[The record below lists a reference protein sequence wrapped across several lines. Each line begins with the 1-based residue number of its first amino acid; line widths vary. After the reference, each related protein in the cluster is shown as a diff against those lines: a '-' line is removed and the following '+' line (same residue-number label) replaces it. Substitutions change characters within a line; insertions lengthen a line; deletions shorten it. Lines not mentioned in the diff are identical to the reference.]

1 MTGRTALVTGASRGI
16 GAAIAARFRHSGA
29 NVLTPRR
36 NELDLAS
43 NTSIDAYLVSLKE
56 PVDILVNNAGINRLA
71 SGIEATDGDIL
82 DTLQVN
88 LLAPM
93 RLIRGIAPQMVARR
107 YGRIVNISSIWSVV
121 SKPRRTPYAT
131 SKSGL
136 NGMTRTL
143 AVELAPFN
151 VLVNSVA
158 PGYVNTEL
166 TRQTNTEQEIDAIRR
181 TIPLQ
186 RLAEPDEIA
195 KAVQFLCSEE
205 NSYITGQTILIDGG
219 FTCQ

>member
-16 GAAIAARFRHSGA
+16 GAAIAARLRQGGA
-29 NVLTPRR
+29 NVLTPSRG
-36 NELDLAS
+36 ELDLAS
-43 NTSIDAYLVSLKE
+43 NTSMDAYLASLKE

-71 SGIEATDGDIL
+71 SGIEAADGDIL

-88 LLAPM
+88 LIAPI

-107 YGRIVNISSIWSVV
+107 YGRIVNISSIWSMV
-121 SKPRRTPYAT
+121 SKPGRVSYAT

-151 VLVNSVA
+151 VLVNAVA

-166 TRQTNTEQEIDAIRR
+166 TRQNNTKQEIDAIRK

-195 KAVQFLCSEE
+195 TVVSFLCSEE
-205 NSYITGQTILIDGG
+205 NSYITGQTILVDGG